1 MQLVDICSH
10 DPSPSS
16 PVRLAQSI
24 LCPLHSGPRLL
35 PPSSLSTSTSNWG
48 GLQDRQD
55 FSYATWGTGKLW
67 GDTISGLVS
76 TRYFPPRVPDR
87 TQGPTA
93 VCVQIILHPPRGGD
107 PRETIHF
114 STLVSS
120 KSLQTPSCSSGRYFL
135 LSAASLLH
143 GLLYSVCQVF
153 WDLALWNPQIIF
165 LLTKSS
171 SFKGRSGLTDLC
183 NTLQAPVL
191 KVESWTMSSLSQLIV
206 CLPPEVMES
215 LASMRETPRATR
227 MRRKWK

>member
-1 MQLVDICSH
+1 MRHWETVRGHHLRASFHKVL
-10 DPSPSS
+10 SS
-16 PVRLAQSI
+16 QS
-24 LCPLHSGPRLL
+24 S
-35 PPSSLSTSTSNWG
+35 
-48 GLQDRQD
+48 RQD
-55 FSYATWGTGKLW
+55 TGSNCCLRADYSPPTQRWG
-67 GDTISGLVS
+67 S
-76 TRYFPPRVPDR
+76 
-87 TQGPTA
+87 QGN
-93 VCVQIILHPPRGGD
+93 HS
-107 PRETIHF
+107 F

-120 KSLQTPSCSSGRYFL
+120 KSLQTPSYSSGRYFL
-135 LSAASLLH
+135 LSADSLLH